1 MPASTTGKGL
11 QYGWTL
17 GENGWK
23 AGMDENA
30 LRLDAMAHE
39 QWAQNRAATA
49 GLTYGYF
56 GGVTMDTG
64 APVRVANGTV
74 ALANNTVN
82 YVERTAAGVVS
93 ANAAGF
99 TAGRIPMA
107 KVTTAAGAITAVE
120 DWRPAFSLAPLTGW
134 SAATGTATRT
144 GFDTATATLVQVAE
158 ALKAVIDDLLARG
171 VFRP

>member
-39 QWAQNRAATA
+39 QWAQNRATAA
-49 GLTYGYF
+49 GLTFGYF

-82 YVERTAAGVVS
+82 YVERTAAGLVS
-93 ANAAGF
+93 ANAVGF

-107 KVTTAAGAITAVE
+107 KVTTAAGAITTVE
-120 DWRPAFSLAPLTGW
+120 DWRPTFSLAPVTGW
-134 SAATGTATRT
+134 TAATGTATRT
-144 GFDTATATLVQVAE
+144 GFDTATATLAQVAE
-158 ALKAVIDDLLARG
+158 ALKAVIDDLTARG